1 MTLGVAW
8 IRHVNDVRELV
19 IASDSRLSGGSPERW
34 DSCPKALTLPR
45 TDAVMSF
52 AGVTELAYPVMLQ
65 VMRAIETTP
74 AQLERR
80 YDLSDLSS
88 VVEDIIN
95 QMITLVR
102 TDSKDSLRDTLR
114 RTEFLLAGYSW
125 RLETFRIWHYGWRS
139 AEGCYIKSRCRK
151 LPQFGRNQVF
161 KFIGKPSWDGK
172 QRLNELLQSRGVL
185 GGQHGL
191 DMEPLGVL
199 TEIIKSK
206 AHDDV
211 GGAPQVIKVYR
222 HLNSEAFAT
231 LWKSAGKTVPMYA
244 GRPLLEFERP
254 FAPPLDPQKPTTH
267 AGAPRRLLRL
277 SRATYAGVRTWHGSV
292 RSSR

>member
-19 IASDSRLSGGSPERW
+19 VASDSRLSGGTPERW

-80 YDLSDLSS
+80 YDISDLSS

-95 QMITLVR
+95 QMIILVK
-102 TDSKDSLRDTLR
+102 TDSQDSLHDTLR

-125 RLETFRIWHYGWRS
+125 RLQSFKIWHYGWRRKD
-139 AEGCYIKSRCRK
+139 GRYIKSRCRK
-151 LPQFGRNQVF
+151 LPHFGKNQVF
-161 KFIGKPSWDGK
+161 KFIGEPSWDGK
-172 QRLNELLQSRGVL
+172 QRLDALLRDRGVL

-191 DMEPLGVL
+191 DMEPLEVL
-199 TEIIKSK
+199 TDIIKSK
-206 AHDDV
+206 TYDDV

-231 LWKSAGKTVPMYA
+231 LWKVGTKTVPMYA
-244 GRPLLEFERP
+244 GRPLLEFEQT
-254 FAPPLDPQKPTTH
+254 FAPPLDPLKPTTH
-267 AGAPRRLLRL
+267 ARRARKAPT
-277 SRATYAGVRTWHGSV
+277 S
-292 RSSR
+292 